1 MSGLRSGGGAARD
14 QQGGHGRRKKPSED
28 GSTSTGSGVNLA
40 DIQYCARR
48 GHSLDRRSLRLG
60 AAIHF
65 SVCDAIE
72 SDFIESAALKSM
84 QNTLKNKSLGT
95 FSVSSTEQQH
105 HL

>member
-48 GHSLDRRSLRLG
+48 GHSLDRVASEKFTTWRCNSFQR
-60 AAIHF
+60 
-65 SVCDAIE
+65 
-72 SDFIESAALKSM
+72 M
-84 QNTLKNKSLGT
+84 
-95 FSVSSTEQQH
+95 
-105 HL
+105 